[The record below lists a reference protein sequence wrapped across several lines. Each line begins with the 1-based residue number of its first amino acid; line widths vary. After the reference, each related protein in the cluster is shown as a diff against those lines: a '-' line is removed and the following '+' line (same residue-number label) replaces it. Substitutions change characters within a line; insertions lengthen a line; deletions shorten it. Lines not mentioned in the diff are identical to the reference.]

1 MSRTPVI
8 VGVAESDLGITGK
21 THYELQAQAVSRAL
35 AEAGLDI
42 RDVDGYCTS
51 DLAGE
56 YAPSIRMSEYLG
68 ITPRYFGNSS
78 LGGASFVSQ
87 VADAGRAIRDRRADV
102 VVVAYARAP
111 RTAAVQGVSARPV
124 GPAQYERIWGAPFP
138 VTGYALAAARYMHE
152 HKASSIDLANV
163 AVSTR
168 RWAELNP
175 VAFNRDP
182 LDVEKVLSSRM
193 IAEPLHKLDC
203 CLVTDGGGAVVLTS
217 LDRARDLPRKPIH
230 LLGHGEATTHMN
242 VTSSPDITV
251 TSARSSAA
259 TALRE
264 SGTTFADIDLFEI
277 YDSFT
282 ITVLLTMESMGL
294 CEPGEAPEW
303 FATGRTA
310 PGGDRPV
317 NTNGGG
323 LSFGHPG
330 EYGIFAVIE
339 AVRQLQGSA
348 GDRQVSGAEL
358 ALVNGTGGELSV
370 SSTLI
375 LGGRAA

>member
-8 VGVAESDLGITGK
+8 VSVAESDLGITGR

-35 AEAGLDI
+35 AAAGLATT
-42 RDVDGYCTS
+42 DVDGYCTS
-51 DLAGE
+51 DVSGE
-56 YAPSIRMSEYLG
+56 YAPSVRMAEYLG
-68 ITPRYFGNSS
+68 IRPRFFGNSS

-87 VADAGRAIRDRRADV
+87 VADASRAIADGRADV

-111 RTAAVQGVSARPV
+111 RTAAVQGPSARPV
-124 GPAQYERIWGAPFP
+124 GPAQYERVWGAPFP
-138 VTGYALAAARYMHE
+138 ITAYALAAARYLHE
-152 HKASSIDLANV
+152 RGATQEDLAQV

-168 RWAELNP
+168 EWARLNP
-175 VAFNRDP
+175 VAFARDP
-182 LDVEKVLSSRM
+182 LTVDDVLSSRM
-193 IAEPLHKLDC
+193 IADPLHKLDC

-217 LDRARDLPRKPIH
+217 ADRAAGLDVRPVH
-230 LLGHGEATTHMN
+230 LLGHGEAMTHMN
-242 VTSSPDITV
+242 VTSTTDLLV
-251 TSARSSAA
+251 TAARQSAA
-259 TALRE
+259 VALEE
-264 SGTTFADIDLFEI
+264 SGRTFADVDVFEI

-294 CEPGEAPEW
+294 CGPGEAPAW
-303 FATGRTA
+303 FREGRTA

-323 LSFGHPG
+323 LSYGHPG

-339 AVRQLQGSA
+339 AVRQLQGAA
-348 GDRQVSGAEL
+348 GDRQVHDAEV

-370 SSTLI
+370 TSTLI
-375 LGGRAA
+375 LGTDR